1 VRPVSLLFALLFA
14 GCREQPAPTPA
25 PASPERNDVERAQVI
40 TPSEAASLKL
50 VPGAEGLRLYH
61 TVSGSSRL
69 LAYGSAKDAVIRAV
83 SLVRKAQPQEQGEV
97 DECAANY
104 VRWPGGLTLW
114 FEQDRLSGWS
124 LAADSVGL
132 ATGSGIKPGSS
143 RSELEAFHAVR
154 VVESS
159 LGVEFA
165 AGGLSGILSSPGP
178 DGRITSLWAGTTC
191 LAR

>member
-1 VRPVSLLFALLFA
+1 MRCMPLLFTLILV
-14 GCREQPAPTPA
+14 GCREPAPPA
-25 PASPERNDVERAQVI
+25 AASPQRNDVERAQVI

-50 VPGAEGLRLYH
+50 VLDAEGLRLYH
-61 TVSGSSRL
+61 TVSGTSRL
-69 LAYGSAKDAVIRAV
+69 LAYGSAKDEVIRAV

-97 DECAANY
+97 DECVANY
-104 VRWPGGLTLW
+104 VRWPGGLTVW

-124 LAADSVGL
+124 LAADSTGL
-132 ATGSGIKPGSS
+132 ATGSGIRPGAS
-143 RSELEAFHAVR
+143 RSEIEAVHAVQL
-154 VVESS
+154 VESS

-165 AGGLSGILSSPGP
+165 AGGLSGILSSPRP